1 MYCLN
6 KSVAFQCFEITP
18 DCKEKRKKNLAAKGI
33 AWFLWRKTHPNQFYG
48 NLFIFV
54 YSWNEKGKYLKH
66 ITFYVTFFVF
76 VKTGLCF
83 NRFKF
88 CHLAHRSPYG
98 RYGQNIKRCL
108 YIRASIVSV
117 LLVSFS
123 QSSIFVLIGSIGFAR
138 VAPSKWWIWI
148 SGDIVYTAS
157 SEIW

>member
-1 MYCLN
+1 MLGFY
-6 KSVAFQCFEITP
+6 E
-18 DCKEKRKKNLAAKGI
+18 EKKRIPINSMVI
-33 AWFLWRKTHPNQFYG
+33 Y
-48 NLFIFV
+48 LFSFILQHH
-54 YSWNEKGKYLKH
+54 EKGKYLKH

-83 NRFKF
+83 NRFEF
-88 CHLAHRSPYG
+88 RPLAQWSLYG

-108 YIRASIVSV
+108 YIRASIVLV

-138 VAPSKWWIWI
+138 VAPSEWRIWI

-157 SEIW
+157 SEI